1 MKYSII
7 TLSLLFLGIYGYSQQ
22 SIRISGKVTD
32 GSEPIANVSILV
44 QDSESTTFTDEQGRY
59 AITTKPRKTLIFSY
73 MGMKTIEYITE
84 DVNAVVNMEMVPE
97 IQMLDEVVVSKRR
110 KSQKELEK
118 EYSTNKRLIRTG
130 FGIID
135 QDRVGYAVR
144 VVDGD
149 DLNPVGIDFLSSL
162 QSFVPG
168 MRINRQIGVS
178 YAENRYGTDALRPLV
193 VLPRRFMTFVNPRP
207 VAYEV
212 DGQLMTDAPIE
223 IPVFNIERIAI
234 ISSVSA
240 LSKYGQIAA
249 GGLIVINTKGG
260 VFSSASSRY
269 GQSFDQARRWNNL
282 FEEKLGRIDRI
293 PKQKDIQALYAFNT
307 MEEANAFI
315 KEKKLLASVTVY
327 NQMEI
332 ANYFLSK
339 WNDEERYL
347 EIMNKIADKS
357 GHNAVVLKS
366 LAYQLEKNGYN
377 LEALNLYKEI
387 FKIRPSYAQSYRD
400 LAGIHAKVGDTKK
413 SIQYLA
419 RYIRYVSLDTLS
431 TAAEGIDSI
440 IFSEY
445 DNLLAK
451 SGISRYDKRITDPD
465 DKGSVRLLFEW
476 NHGDAEFEL
485 QFVNPTNNYY
495 TWQHTLNDTPER
507 IKDEKL
513 KGYSSEQF
521 FVDDTMA
528 GKWRINLKYLGNRS
542 YDPTFLRLSVF
553 YHYGT
558 EYERVETYLHRLTE
572 KNVNYEL
579 FNFYNSPI
587 ISSAAR

>member
-44 QDSESTTFTDEQGRY
+44 QDSESTTFTDDQGRY

-339 WNDEERYL
+339 WNDEDRYL

-451 SGISRYDKRITDPD
+451 SGISRYDKRVTDPD

>member
-1 MKYSII
+1 M
-7 TLSLLFLGIYGYSQQ
+7 
-22 SIRISGKVTD
+22 
-32 GSEPIANVSILV
+32 
-44 QDSESTTFTDEQGRY
+44 
-59 AITTKPRKTLIFSY
+59 
-73 MGMKTIEYITE
+73 
-84 DVNAVVNMEMVPE
+84 
-97 IQMLDEVVVSKRR
+97 
-110 KSQKELEK
+110 
-118 EYSTNKRLIRTG
+118 
-130 FGIID
+130 
-135 QDRVGYAVR
+135 
-144 VVDGD
+144 
-149 DLNPVGIDFLSSL
+149 
-162 QSFVPG
+162 SF
-168 MRINRQIGVS
+168 
-178 YAENRYGTDALRPLV
+178 
-193 VLPRRFMTFVNPRP
+193 FNPRP

-212 DGQLMTDAPIE
+212 DGQLMTQAPIW
-223 IPVFNIERIAI
+223 IQVFNIERIAV

-249 GGLIVINTKGG
+249 GGLIIINTKGG
-260 VFSSASSRY
+260 VFDTSGRY

-282 FEEKLGRIDRI
+282 FEEKLARIDRV

-307 MEEANAFI
+307 LDEANAFI
-315 KEKKLLASVTVY
+315 EEKKLLASVTVY
-327 NQMEI
+327 NHIEI

-357 GHNAVVLKS
+357 GHNAVILKS

-387 FKIRPSYAQSYRD
+387 FKIRPGYAQSYRD
-400 LAGIHAKVGDTKK
+400 LAGIHTKVGDTKK

-451 SGISRYDKRITDPD
+451 TDISRYDKRITDPD
-465 DKGSVRLLFEW
+465 DRGNVRLLFEW
-476 NHGDAEFEL
+476 SHGDAEFEL

-495 TWQHTLNDTPER
+495 TWQHSLNDTPER

-521 FVDDTMA
+521 FVDETMA
-528 GKWRINLKYLGNRS
+528 GKWRVNLKYLGNRS
-542 YDPTFLRLSVF
+542 YDPTFLKLSVF
-553 YHYGT
+553 YNYGT
-558 EYERVETYLHRLTE
+558 EYEKVETYLHRLTE

-579 FNFYNSPI
+579 FGFYNNPI

>member
-44 QDSESTTFTDEQGRY
+44 QDSESTTFTDDQGRY

-293 PKQKDIQALYAFNT
+293 PKQKDLQALYAFNT

-451 SGISRYDKRITDPD
+451 SGISRYDKRVTDPD